1 MFIQITAPDVFGI
14 EIPSIMALGILTIV
28 LVYYRQKMKF
38 YASQIDDIHESLTFD
53 ENDDINK
60 SEEDNEETDNNE
72 DTSLIRAAVPSIG
85 QFFGTKKK
93 SDTHTKQKLKYL
105 KSSAGISIIN
115 TTYAGNE
122 VEFDKKVDTIYRILP
137 GEEKEDIDLDED
149 LSNDEKIKTKIN
161 HLEKLVASGNI
172 VYCENPDDV
181 YAVQGTRDIVETLY
195 DKVVPEGKQVE
206 GVSYED
212 MIIAVHEFIQS
223 KNVVIKENGSNTVE
237 AQIEGLYSQYT
248 ENNSDLT
255 PKSQLREIEKVFD
268 DHVELVES
276 IGDMYDKLG
285 SGEAEGP
292 FDQLSE
298 IGFIAGDS
306 ANYPEQIN
314 RICENING
322 FDKSTNATENLQN
335 MEEKV
340 EAYFEYT
347 ELLDDCIER
356 IDDECN
362 RIELNTQV
370 DSDTQDLKELFQKLK
385 RKSTFSPHNAQD
397 LAARLAEY
405 DEFNSQITEI
415 QKRPNESYSADE
427 INEMCNGLNDPSGNQ
442 FLDNIYP
449 IIYDYRDVIQ
459 KNSKLKKQKQ
469 DLQQDKQNAKRLIE
483 NIREHLD
490 MDDFVVSFQHSGIG
504 WLEPLE
510 KLNGAIQE
518 DKIGTRT
525 VNNALSQIELSDDAP
540 RELVDFK
547 RMLNHPD
554 MTNQA
559 RIQTRLNNHFEYV
572 IELEQQITNH
582 KSTIATAKK
591 HVDILDNN
599 VEYGRDESGLGR
611 TDRDWID
618 ILKQLATSAS
628 EDEIGR
634 RHVAN
639 SAKKIKAEFSDEDSL
654 VATLADTS
662 IQDTERLKKELR
674 VAQQHI
680 NEHKSITNSNASNV
694 DSNMIRNNIDR
705 LRSNI
710 PESNMQPIYEVL
722 DRHLDTRENDL
733 DNLDEND
740 ILKRYGI
747 YQEIVG
753 IEDLI
758 ADLDASI
765 DSNEVEEYKR
775 NIEERLEL
783 LKDTKQNEN
792 RFAPANDLI
801 KPYIAMS
808 ERFFEDGAEALNQNA
823 LDTAHAKFEA
833 ADIVIDNGQDM
844 FNGNKK
850 KLLAKAAGIA

>member
-1 MFIQITAPDVFGI
+1 
-14 EIPSIMALGILTIV
+14 
-28 LVYYRQKMKF
+28 
-38 YASQIDDIHESLTFD
+38 
-53 ENDDINK
+53 
-60 SEEDNEETDNNE
+60 
-72 DTSLIRAAVPSIG
+72 
-85 QFFGTKKK
+85 
-93 SDTHTKQKLKYL
+93 
-105 KSSAGISIIN
+105 
-115 TTYAGNE
+115 
-122 VEFDKKVDTIYRILP
+122 
-137 GEEKEDIDLDED
+137 
-149 LSNDEKIKTKIN
+149 
-161 HLEKLVASGNI
+161 
-172 VYCENPDDV
+172 
-181 YAVQGTRDIVETLY
+181 
-195 DKVVPEGKQVE
+195 
-206 GVSYED
+206 
-212 MIIAVHEFIQS
+212 
-223 KNVVIKENGSNTVE
+223 
-237 AQIEGLYSQYT
+237 
-248 ENNSDLT
+248 
-255 PKSQLREIEKVFD
+255 
-268 DHVELVES
+268 
-276 IGDMYDKLG
+276 
-285 SGEAEGP
+285 
-292 FDQLSE
+292 
-298 IGFIAGDS
+298 
-306 ANYPEQIN
+306 
-314 RICENING
+314 
-322 FDKSTNATENLQN
+322 
-335 MEEKV
+335 
-340 EAYFEYT
+340 
-347 ELLDDCIER
+347 
-356 IDDECN
+356 
-362 RIELNTQV
+362 
-370 DSDTQDLKELFQKLK
+370 
-385 RKSTFSPHNAQD
+385 
-397 LAARLAEY
+397 
-405 DEFNSQITEI
+405 
-415 QKRPNESYSADE
+415 
-427 INEMCNGLNDPSGNQ
+427 
-442 FLDNIYP
+442 
-449 IIYDYRDVIQ
+449 
-459 KNSKLKKQKQ
+459 
-469 DLQQDKQNAKRLIE
+469 
-483 NIREHLD
+483 
-490 MDDFVVSFQHSGIG
+490 
-504 WLEPLE
+504 
-510 KLNGAIQE
+510 
-518 DKIGTRT
+518 

-547 RMLNHPD
+547 RILSHPD

-599 VEYGRDESGLGR
+599 VEYGRAESGLGR